1 MPHTHTHTHTHTHP
15 LTRMYT
21 HTLHL
26 THIHMLTHHI
36 THHTPHTHSLPSTM
50 QVIAM
55 APSHESW
62 QRNRPAHHGGAQRSY
77 SQPPTPRYGRTSP
90 PFCEYCSTAKHS
102 TAISHSAG
110 PTVGNKPLPM
120 LPPPPHTSLL
130 LGPELGMDLLDEID
144 YEQNKGILIVEL
156 YM

>member
-1 MPHTHTHTHTHTHP
+1 MHTHTHIHTFTCMHTHTHTLACTYTYTTLHHITHTHTHTHTP
-15 LTRMYT
+15 PT
-21 HTLHL
+21 
-26 THIHMLTHHI
+26 
-36 THHTPHTHSLPSTM
+36 TM

-55 APSHESW
+55 APTHESW

-110 PTVGNKPLPM
+110 PTGGNKPLPM

-144 YEQNKGILIVEL
+144 YEQNKGIFNS
-156 YM
+156 